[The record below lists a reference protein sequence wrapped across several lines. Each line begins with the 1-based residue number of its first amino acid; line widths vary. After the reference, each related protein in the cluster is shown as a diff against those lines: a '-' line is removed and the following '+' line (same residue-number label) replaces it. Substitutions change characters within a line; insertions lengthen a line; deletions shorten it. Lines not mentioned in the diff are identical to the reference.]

1 MNVERFVTLR
11 ADDWATL
18 ENLAQR
24 AKGRGERLSPSEVLL
39 LGRLYRAAAAD
50 LAVARRR
57 FPDAPGTAR
66 LEALVAQG
74 HGLVYGKAGRH
85 DPVRRFVTTRFWQQV
100 RAGGRCLALSGGIL
114 VGFVALG
121 ALWAALQP
129 VAAVGILPA
138 GFHASAHPGANGVVG
153 ISIPARSGLAVTIFI
168 NNIVVS
174 LEVLAG
180 GFTLGLLSAYVL
192 ATNGAMLGVLGML
205 ELKAG
210 GFAQFVRLI
219 VPHGLLEL
227 SCIAVSGSAGFLI
240 ARALIDPGRRTRGEA
255 LTELVPLLGD
265 TVLGVAGCLVIAGL
279 TEGIVTTWDLPLA
292 LALGIGLAL
301 SGAFWTLV
309 VWRGRGP
316 GGVGGPGGPGAGTA
330 ATGGAPS
337 PGEAPSP
344 TGATAG
350 LAAST

>member
-1 MNVERFVTLR
+1 M
-11 ADDWATL
+11 
-18 ENLAQR
+18 
-24 AKGRGERLSPSEVLL
+24 
-39 LGRLYRAAAAD
+39 
-50 LAVARRR
+50 
-57 FPDAPGTAR
+57 
-66 LEALVAQG
+66 
-74 HGLVYGKAGRH
+74 
-85 DPVRRFVTTRFWQQV
+85 
-100 RAGGRCLALSGGIL
+100 
-114 VGFVALG
+114 GFVALG

-129 VAAVGILPA
+129 VAAAGILPA

-255 LTELVPLLGD
+255 LTQLVPLIGD

-292 LALGIGLAL
+292 LALGHRARPQRRVLDTGGVARA
-301 SGAFWTLV
+301 SPRRRRWAGWAERGDGG
-309 VWRGRGP
+309 RGRGAR
-316 GGVGGPGGPGAGTA
+316 GRGDSRDRDYSRARCFN
-330 ATGGAPS
+330 
-337 PGEAPSP
+337 
-344 TGATAG
+344 
-350 LAAST
+350 LK